1 MRILFAGGGT
11 GGHIYPILA
20 VTEEL
25 QKAAINGKTNLDL
38 RYFSDPERYNFLLA
52 SNGILVSKIFSAK
65 LRRYFD
71 IRNLFDIPL
80 FFISV
85 IQAFWKVFWF
95 MPNVLFSK
103 GGPGSLPVI
112 LACWFYRVPIIIHES
127 DSIPGLANLMASRF
141 ADRIAVSFN
150 SATEF
155 FIAKNA
161 GLSDKIALTGNP
173 IRKSLID
180 GALEKEAAKQI
191 FGFNPQKPVI
201 LIIGGSQGSA
211 KINDFA
217 LNAAQELIK
226 ADIQVLHQTGVNN
239 FEDAKNELKIILEN
253 YTEKEAACYKILPYF
268 EKDLKDAYAAA
279 DVIVSRAGGGSIF
292 EIAAFGKPTILIPLP
307 KSAQNHQIQNA
318 YEYADSGAAV
328 VIEEANLMSNIFIS
342 QIKKIISEPEKYK
355 TMSEAAKNFSKPEA
369 AKIIS
374 EEIIKLAE
382 IN

>member
-25 QKAAINGKTNLDL
+25 QKAAINGKIDLDL

-85 IQAFWKVFWF
+85 IQSFWKVFWF
-95 MPNVLFSK
+95 MPDVLFSK
-103 GGPGSLPVI
+103 GGPGSLPVV

-127 DSIPGLANLMASRF
+127 DSAPGLANLMASKF

-150 SATEF
+150 SATKF
-155 FIAKNA
+155 FIAKNSK
-161 GLSDKIALTGNP
+161 LSEKIALTGNP
-173 IRKSLID
+173 TRKSLTD
-180 GALEKEAAKQI
+180 SALEQEAAKQI
-191 FGFNPQKPVI
+191 FSFDSKKPLI

-211 KINDFA
+211 KINDFM
-217 LNAAQELIK
+217 LNASLELME

-239 FEDAKNELKIILEN
+239 FDDAKKELKFILEN
-253 YTEKEAACYKILPYF
+253 YTEKEMARYKIVPYF
-268 EKDLKDAYAAA
+268 EKDLQDAYAAA
-279 DVIVSRAGGGSIF
+279 DIIISRAGSGSIF
-292 EIAAFGKPTILIPLP
+292 EIAAFGKPSILIPLQ

-318 YEYADSGAAV
+318 YEYAGSGAAIV
-328 VIEEANLMSNIFIS
+328 VEEANLMPNIIIS
-342 QIKKIISEPEKYK
+342 QIKKIVSDPEKFK
-355 TMSEAAKNFSKPEA
+355 KMSEAAKNFSKPEA

-374 EEIIKLAE
+374 EEIIKLGAD
-382 IN
+382 

>member
-25 QKAAINGKTNLDL
+25 QKAAINGKIDLDL

-85 IQAFWKVFWF
+85 IQSFWKVFWF
-95 MPNVLFSK
+95 MPDVLFSK
-103 GGPGSLPVI
+103 GGPGSLPVV

-127 DSIPGLANLMASRF
+127 DSAPGLANLMASKF

-150 SATEF
+150 SSTEF

-161 GLSDKIALTGNP
+161 ELSEKIALTGNP
-173 IRKSLID
+173 TRKSLTD
-180 GALEKEAAKQI
+180 SALEQEAAKQI
-191 FGFNPQKPVI
+191 FSFDSKKPLI

-211 KINDFA
+211 KINDFM
-217 LNAAQELIK
+217 LNASLELME

-239 FEDAKNELKIILEN
+239 FDDAKKELKFILEN
-253 YTEKEAACYKILPYF
+253 YTEKEMARYKIVPYF
-268 EKDLKDAYAAA
+268 EKDLQDAYAAA
-279 DVIVSRAGGGSIF
+279 DIIISRAGSGSIF
-292 EIAAFGKPTILIPLP
+292 EIAAFGKPSILIPLQ

-318 YEYADSGAAV
+318 YEYAGSGAAIIV
-328 VIEEANLMSNIFIS
+328 EEANLMPNIIIS
-342 QIKKIISEPEKYK
+342 QIKKIVSDPEKFK
-355 TMSEAAKNFSKPEA
+355 KMSEAAKNFSKPEA

-374 EEIIKLAE
+374 EEIIKLGA
-382 IN
+382 N

>member
-25 QKAAINGKTNLDL
+25 QKAAINGKIDLDL

-85 IQAFWKVFWF
+85 IQSFWKVFWF
-95 MPNVLFSK
+95 MPDVLFSK
-103 GGPGSLPVI
+103 GGPGSLPVV

-127 DSIPGLANLMASRF
+127 DSAPGLANLMASKF

-150 SATEF
+150 SATKF
-155 FIAKNA
+155 FIAKNSK
-161 GLSDKIALTGNP
+161 LSEKIALTGNP
-173 IRKSLID
+173 TRKSLTD
-180 GALEKEAAKQI
+180 SALEQEAAKQI
-191 FGFNPQKPVI
+191 FSFDSKKPLI
-201 LIIGGSQGSA
+201 LIIGGSQGST
-211 KINDFA
+211 KINDFM
-217 LNAAQELIK
+217 LNASLELME

-239 FEDAKNELKIILEN
+239 FDDAKKELKFILEN
-253 YTEKEAACYKILPYF
+253 YTEKEMARYKIVPYF
-268 EKDLKDAYAAA
+268 EKDLQDAYAAA
-279 DVIVSRAGGGSIF
+279 DIIISRAGSGSIF
-292 EIAAFGKPTILIPLP
+292 EIAAFGKPSILIPLQ

-318 YEYADSGAAV
+318 YEYAGSGAAIV
-328 VIEEANLMSNIFIS
+328 VEEANLMPNIIIS
-342 QIKKIISEPEKYK
+342 QIKKIVSDPEKFK
-355 TMSEAAKNFSKPEA
+355 KMSEAAKNFSKPEA

-374 EEIIKLAE
+374 EEIIKLGAD
-382 IN
+382 

>member
-25 QKAAINGKTNLDL
+25 QKAAINGKIDLDL
-38 RYFSDPERYNFLLA
+38 RYFSDPERYNFLLV

-85 IQAFWKVFWF
+85 IQSFWKVFWF
-95 MPNVLFSK
+95 MPDVLFSK
-103 GGPGSLPVI
+103 GGPGSLPVV

-127 DSIPGLANLMASRF
+127 DSAPGLANLMASKF

-150 SATEF
+150 SATKF
-155 FIAKNA
+155 FIAKNSK
-161 GLSDKIALTGNP
+161 LSEKIALTGNP
-173 IRKSLID
+173 TRKSLTD
-180 GALEKEAAKQI
+180 SALEQEAAKQI
-191 FGFNPQKPVI
+191 FSFDSKKPLI

-211 KINDFA
+211 KINDFM
-217 LNAAQELIK
+217 LNASLELME

-239 FEDAKNELKIILEN
+239 FDDAKKELKFILEN
-253 YTEKEAACYKILPYF
+253 YTEKEMARYKIVPYF
-268 EKDLKDAYAAA
+268 EKDLQDAYAAA
-279 DVIVSRAGGGSIF
+279 DIIISRAGSGSIF
-292 EIAAFGKPTILIPLP
+292 EIAAFGKPSILIPLQ

-318 YEYADSGAAV
+318 YEYAGSGAAIIV
-328 VIEEANLMSNIFIS
+328 EEANLMPNIIIS
-342 QIKKIISEPEKYK
+342 QIKKIVSDPEKFK
-355 TMSEAAKNFSKPEA
+355 KMSEAAKNFSKPEA

-374 EEIIKLAE
+374 EEIIKLGAD
-382 IN
+382 

>member
-25 QKAAINGKTNLDL
+25 QKAAINGKIDLDL
-38 RYFSDPERYNFLLA
+38 RYFSDPERYNFLLV

-85 IQAFWKVFWF
+85 IQSFWKVFWF
-95 MPNVLFSK
+95 MPDVLFSK
-103 GGPGSLPVI
+103 GGPGSLPVV

-127 DSIPGLANLMASRF
+127 DSAPGLANLMASKF

-150 SATEF
+150 SATKF
-155 FIAKNA
+155 FIAKNSK
-161 GLSDKIALTGNP
+161 LSEKIALTGNP
-173 IRKSLID
+173 TRKSLTD
-180 GALEKEAAKQI
+180 SALEQEAAKQI
-191 FGFNPQKPVI
+191 FSFDSKKPLI

-211 KINDFA
+211 KINDFM
-217 LNAAQELIK
+217 LNASLELME

-239 FEDAKNELKIILEN
+239 FDDAKKELKFILEN
-253 YTEKEAACYKILPYF
+253 YTEKEMARYKIVPYF
-268 EKDLKDAYAAA
+268 EKDLQDAYAAA
-279 DVIVSRAGGGSIF
+279 DIIISRAGSGSIF
-292 EIAAFGKPTILIPLP
+292 EIAAFGKPSILIPLQ

-318 YEYADSGAAV
+318 YEYAGSGAAIV
-328 VIEEANLMSNIFIS
+328 VEEANLMPNIIIS
-342 QIKKIISEPEKYK
+342 QIKKIVSDPEKFK
-355 TMSEAAKNFSKPEA
+355 KMSEAAKNFSKPEA

-374 EEIIKLAE
+374 EEIIKLGAD
-382 IN
+382 

>member
-25 QKAAINGKTNLDL
+25 QKAAINGKIDLDL

-85 IQAFWKVFWF
+85 IQSFWKVFWF
-95 MPNVLFSK
+95 MPDVLFSK
-103 GGPGSLPVI
+103 GGPGSLPVV

-127 DSIPGLANLMASRF
+127 DSAPGLANLMASKF

-161 GLSDKIALTGNP
+161 ELSEKIALTGNP
-173 IRKSLID
+173 TRKSLTD
-180 GALEKEAAKQI
+180 SALEQEAAKQI
-191 FGFNPQKPVI
+191 FSFDSKKPLI

-211 KINDFA
+211 KINDFM
-217 LNAAQELIK
+217 LNASLELME

-239 FEDAKNELKIILEN
+239 FDDAKKELKFILEN
-253 YTEKEAACYKILPYF
+253 YTEKEMARYKIVPYF
-268 EKDLKDAYAAA
+268 EKDLQDAYAAA
-279 DVIVSRAGGGSIF
+279 DIIISRAGSGSIF
-292 EIAAFGKPTILIPLP
+292 EIAAFGKPSILIPLQ

-318 YEYADSGAAV
+318 YEYAGSGAAIV
-328 VIEEANLMSNIFIS
+328 VEEANLMPNIIIS
-342 QIKKIISEPEKYK
+342 QIKKIVSDPEKFK
-355 TMSEAAKNFSKPEA
+355 KMSEAAKNFSKPEA

-374 EEIIKLAE
+374 EEIIKLGA
-382 IN
+382 N

>member
-25 QKAAINGKTNLDL
+25 QKAAINGKIDLDL

-52 SNGILVSKIFSAK
+52 TNGILVSKIFSAK

-85 IQAFWKVFWF
+85 IQSFWKVFWF
-95 MPNVLFSK
+95 MPDVLFSK
-103 GGPGSLPVI
+103 GGPGSLPVV

-127 DSIPGLANLMASRF
+127 DSAPGLANLMASKF

-150 SATEF
+150 SSTEF

-161 GLSDKIALTGNP
+161 ELSEKIALTGNP
-173 IRKSLID
+173 TRKSLTD
-180 GALEKEAAKQI
+180 NALEQEAAKQI
-191 FGFNPQKPVI
+191 FSFDSKKPLI
-201 LIIGGSQGSA
+201 LIIGGSQGST
-211 KINDFA
+211 KINDFM
-217 LNAAQELIK
+217 LNASLELME

-239 FEDAKNELKIILEN
+239 FDDAKKELKFILEN
-253 YTEKEAACYKILPYF
+253 YTEKEMARYKIVPYF
-268 EKDLKDAYAAA
+268 EKDLQDAYAAA
-279 DVIVSRAGGGSIF
+279 DIIISRAGSGSIF
-292 EIAAFGKPTILIPLP
+292 EIAAFGKPSILIPLQ

-318 YEYADSGAAV
+318 YEYAGSGAAIIV
-328 VIEEANLMSNIFIS
+328 EEANLMPNIIIS
-342 QIKKIISEPEKYK
+342 QIKKIVSDPEKFK
-355 TMSEAAKNFSKPEA
+355 KMSEAAKNFSKPEA

-374 EEIIKLAE
+374 EEIIKLGA
-382 IN
+382 N

>member
-25 QKAAINGKTNLDL
+25 QKAAINGKIDLDL
-38 RYFSDPERYNFLLA
+38 RYFSDPERYNFLLV

-85 IQAFWKVFWF
+85 IQSFWKVFWF
-95 MPNVLFSK
+95 MPDVLFSK
-103 GGPGSLPVI
+103 GGPGSLPVV

-127 DSIPGLANLMASRF
+127 DSAPGLANLMASKF

-150 SATEF
+150 SATKF
-155 FIAKNA
+155 FIAKNSK
-161 GLSDKIALTGNP
+161 LSEKIALTGNP
-173 IRKSLID
+173 TRKSLTD
-180 GALEKEAAKQI
+180 SALEQEAAKQI
-191 FGFNPQKPVI
+191 FSFDSKKPLI
-201 LIIGGSQGSA
+201 LIIGGSQGST
-211 KINDFA
+211 KINDFM
-217 LNAAQELIK
+217 LNASLELME

-239 FEDAKNELKIILEN
+239 FDDAKKELKFILEN
-253 YTEKEAACYKILPYF
+253 YTEKEMARYKIVPYF
-268 EKDLKDAYAAA
+268 EKDLQDAYAAA
-279 DVIVSRAGGGSIF
+279 DIIISRAGSGSIF
-292 EIAAFGKPTILIPLP
+292 EIAAFGKPSILIPLQ

-318 YEYADSGAAV
+318 YEYAGSGAAIIV
-328 VIEEANLMSNIFIS
+328 EEANLMPNIIIS
-342 QIKKIISEPEKYK
+342 QIKKIVSDPEKFK
-355 TMSEAAKNFSKPEA
+355 KMSEAAKNFSKPEA

-374 EEIIKLAE
+374 EEIIKLGA
-382 IN
+382 N

>member
-25 QKAAINGKTNLDL
+25 QKAAINGKIDLDL

-85 IQAFWKVFWF
+85 IQSFWKVFWF
-95 MPNVLFSK
+95 MPDVLFSK
-103 GGPGSLPVI
+103 GGPGSLPVV

-127 DSIPGLANLMASRF
+127 DSAPGLANLMASKF

-155 FIAKNA
+155 FIAKNSK
-161 GLSDKIALTGNP
+161 LSEKIALTGNP
-173 IRKSLID
+173 TRKSLTD
-180 GALEKEAAKQI
+180 SALEQEAAKQI
-191 FGFNPQKPVI
+191 FSFDSKKPLI

-211 KINDFA
+211 KINDFM
-217 LNAAQELIK
+217 LNASPELME
-226 ADIQVLHQTGVNN
+226 ADIQILHQTGVNN
-239 FEDAKNELKIILEN
+239 FDDAKKELKFILEN
-253 YTEKEAACYKILPYF
+253 YTEKEMARYKIVPYF
-268 EKDLKDAYAAA
+268 EKDLQDAYAAA
-279 DVIVSRAGGGSIF
+279 DIIISRAGSGSIF
-292 EIAAFGKPTILIPLP
+292 EIAAFGKPSILIPLQ

-318 YEYADSGAAV
+318 YEYAGSGAAIV
-328 VIEEANLMSNIFIS
+328 VEEANLMPNIIIS
-342 QIKKIISEPEKYK
+342 QIKKIVSDPEKFK
-355 TMSEAAKNFSKPEA
+355 KMSEAAKNFSKPEA

-374 EEIIKLAE
+374 EEIIKLGA
-382 IN
+382 N

>member
-25 QKAAINGKTNLDL
+25 QKAAINGKIDLDL

-85 IQAFWKVFWF
+85 IQSFWKVFWF
-95 MPNVLFSK
+95 MPDVLFSK
-103 GGPGSLPVI
+103 GGPGSLPVV

-127 DSIPGLANLMASRF
+127 DSAPGLANLMASKF

-150 SATEF
+150 SATKF
-155 FIAKNA
+155 FIAKNSK
-161 GLSDKIALTGNP
+161 LSEKIALTGNP
-173 IRKSLID
+173 TRKSLTD
-180 GALEKEAAKQI
+180 SALEQEAAKQI
-191 FGFNPQKPVI
+191 FSFDSKKPLI

-211 KINDFA
+211 KINDFM
-217 LNAAQELIK
+217 LNASLELME

-239 FEDAKNELKIILEN
+239 FDDAKKELKFILEN
-253 YTEKEAACYKILPYF
+253 YTEKEMARYKIVPYF
-268 EKDLKDAYAAA
+268 EKDLQDAYAAA
-279 DVIVSRAGGGSIF
+279 DIIISRAGSGSIF
-292 EIAAFGKPTILIPLP
+292 EIAAFGKPSILIPLQ

-318 YEYADSGAAV
+318 YEYAGSGAAIIV
-328 VIEEANLMSNIFIS
+328 EEANLMPNIIIS
-342 QIKKIISEPEKYK
+342 QIKKIVSDPEKFK
-355 TMSEAAKNFSKPEA
+355 KMSEAAKNFSKPEA

-374 EEIIKLAE
+374 EEIIKLGAD
-382 IN
+382 

>member
-25 QKAAINGKTNLDL
+25 QKAAINGKIDLNL

-85 IQAFWKVFWF
+85 IQSFWKVFWF
-95 MPNVLFSK
+95 MPDVLFSK
-103 GGPGSLPVI
+103 GGPGSLPVV

-127 DSIPGLANLMASRF
+127 DSAPGLANLMASKF

-150 SATEF
+150 SSTEF

-161 GLSDKIALTGNP
+161 ELSEKIALTGNP
-173 IRKSLID
+173 TRKSLTD
-180 GALEKEAAKQI
+180 NALEQEAAKQI
-191 FGFNPQKPVI
+191 FSFDSKKPLI
-201 LIIGGSQGSA
+201 LIIGGSQGST
-211 KINDFA
+211 KINDFM
-217 LNAAQELIK
+217 LNASLELME

-239 FEDAKNELKIILEN
+239 FDDAKKELKFILEN
-253 YTEKEAACYKILPYF
+253 YTEKEMARYKIVPYF
-268 EKDLKDAYAAA
+268 EKDLQDAYAAA
-279 DVIVSRAGGGSIF
+279 DIIISRAGSGSIF
-292 EIAAFGKPTILIPLP
+292 EIAAFGKPSILIPLQ

-318 YEYADSGAAV
+318 YEYAGSGAAIIV
-328 VIEEANLMSNIFIS
+328 EEANLMPNIIIS
-342 QIKKIISEPEKYK
+342 QIKKIVSDPEKFK
-355 TMSEAAKNFSKPEA
+355 KMSEAAKNFSKPEA

-374 EEIIKLAE
+374 EEIIKLGA
-382 IN
+382 N

>member
-25 QKAAINGKTNLDL
+25 QKAAINGKIDLDL

-85 IQAFWKVFWF
+85 IQSFWKVFWF
-95 MPNVLFSK
+95 MPDVLFSK
-103 GGPGSLPVI
+103 GGPGSLPVV

-127 DSIPGLANLMASRF
+127 DSAPGLANLMASKF

-155 FIAKNA
+155 FIAKNSK
-161 GLSDKIALTGNP
+161 LSEKIALTGNP
-173 IRKSLID
+173 TRKSLTD
-180 GALEKEAAKQI
+180 SALEQEAAKQI
-191 FGFNPQKPVI
+191 FSFDSKKPLI

-211 KINDFA
+211 KINDFM
-217 LNAAQELIK
+217 LNASLELME

-239 FEDAKNELKIILEN
+239 FDDAKKELKFILEN
-253 YTEKEAACYKILPYF
+253 YTEKEMARYKIVPYF
-268 EKDLKDAYAAA
+268 EKDLQDAYAAA
-279 DVIVSRAGGGSIF
+279 DIIISRAGSGSIF
-292 EIAAFGKPTILIPLP
+292 EIAAFGKPSILIPLQ

-318 YEYADSGAAV
+318 YEYAGSGAAIIV
-328 VIEEANLMSNIFIS
+328 EEANLMPNIIIS
-342 QIKKIISEPEKYK
+342 QIKKIVSDPEKFK
-355 TMSEAAKNFSKPEA
+355 KMSEAAKNFSKPEA

-374 EEIIKLAE
+374 EEIIKLGAD
-382 IN
+382 

>member
-25 QKAAINGKTNLDL
+25 QKAAINGKIDLDL
-38 RYFSDPERYNFLLA
+38 RYFSDPERYNFLLV

-85 IQAFWKVFWF
+85 IQSFWKVFWF
-95 MPNVLFSK
+95 MPDVLFSK
-103 GGPGSLPVI
+103 GGPGSLPVV

-127 DSIPGLANLMASRF
+127 DSAPGLANLMASKF

-150 SATEF
+150 SATKF
-155 FIAKNA
+155 FIAKNSK
-161 GLSDKIALTGNP
+161 LSEKIALTGNP
-173 IRKSLID
+173 TRKSLTD
-180 GALEKEAAKQI
+180 SALEQEAAKQI
-191 FGFNPQKPVI
+191 FSFDSKKPLI

-211 KINDFA
+211 KINDFM
-217 LNAAQELIK
+217 LNASLELME

-239 FEDAKNELKIILEN
+239 FDDAKKELKFILEN
-253 YTEKEAACYKILPYF
+253 YTEKEMARYKIVPYF
-268 EKDLKDAYAAA
+268 EKDLQDAYAAA
-279 DVIVSRAGGGSIF
+279 DIIISRAGSGSIF
-292 EIAAFGKPTILIPLP
+292 EIAAFGKPSILIPLQ

-318 YEYADSGAAV
+318 YEYAGSGAAIIV
-328 VIEEANLMSNIFIS
+328 EEANLMPNIIIS
-342 QIKKIISEPEKYK
+342 QIKKIVSDPEKFK
-355 TMSEAAKNFSKPEA
+355 KMSEAAKNFSKPEA

-374 EEIIKLAE
+374 EEIIKLGA
-382 IN
+382 N

>member
-1 MRILFAGGGT
+1 MRILFAGGCT

-25 QKAAINGKTNLDL
+25 QKAAINGKIDLDL
-38 RYFSDPERYNFLLA
+38 RYFSDPERYNFLLV

-85 IQAFWKVFWF
+85 IQSFWKVFWF
-95 MPNVLFSK
+95 MPDVLFSK
-103 GGPGSLPVI
+103 GGPGSLPVV

-127 DSIPGLANLMASRF
+127 DSAPGLANLMASKF

-150 SATEF
+150 SSTEF

-161 GLSDKIALTGNP
+161 ELSEKIALTGNP
-173 IRKSLID
+173 TRKSLTD
-180 GALEKEAAKQI
+180 SALEQEAAKQI
-191 FGFNPQKPVI
+191 FSFDSKKPLI

-211 KINDFA
+211 KINDFM
-217 LNAAQELIK
+217 LNASLELME

-239 FEDAKNELKIILEN
+239 FDDAKKELKFILEN
-253 YTEKEAACYKILPYF
+253 YTEKEMARYKIVPYF
-268 EKDLKDAYAAA
+268 EKDLQDAYAAA
-279 DVIVSRAGGGSIF
+279 DIIISRAGSGSIF
-292 EIAAFGKPTILIPLP
+292 EIAAFGKPSILIPLQ

-318 YEYADSGAAV
+318 YEYAGSGAAIIV
-328 VIEEANLMSNIFIS
+328 EEANLMPNIIIS
-342 QIKKIISEPEKYK
+342 QIKKIVSDPEKFK
-355 TMSEAAKNFSKPEA
+355 KMSEAAKNFSKPEA

-374 EEIIKLAE
+374 EEIIKLGAD
-382 IN
+382 

>member
-25 QKAAINGKTNLDL
+25 QKAAINGKIDLNL

-71 IRNLFDIPL
+71 IRDLFDIPL

-85 IQAFWKVFWF
+85 IQSFWKVFWF
-95 MPNVLFSK
+95 MPDVLFSK
-103 GGPGSLPVI
+103 GGPGSLPVV

-127 DSIPGLANLMASRF
+127 DSAPGLANLMASKF

-150 SATEF
+150 SSTEF

-161 GLSDKIALTGNP
+161 ELSEKIALTGNP
-173 IRKSLID
+173 TRKSLTD
-180 GALEKEAAKQI
+180 NALEQEAAKQI
-191 FGFNPQKPVI
+191 FSFDSKKPLI

-211 KINDFA
+211 KINDFM
-217 LNAAQELIK
+217 LNASLELME

-239 FEDAKNELKIILEN
+239 FDDAKKELKFILEN
-253 YTEKEAACYKILPYF
+253 YTEKEMARYKIVPYF
-268 EKDLKDAYAAA
+268 EKDLQDAYAAA
-279 DVIVSRAGGGSIF
+279 DIIISRAGSGSIF
-292 EIAAFGKPTILIPLP
+292 EIAAFGKPSILIPLQ

-318 YEYADSGAAV
+318 YEYAGSGAAIIV
-328 VIEEANLMSNIFIS
+328 EEANLMPNIIIS
-342 QIKKIISEPEKYK
+342 QIKKIVSDPEKFK
-355 TMSEAAKNFSKPEA
+355 KMSEAAKNFSKPEA

-374 EEIIKLAE
+374 EEIIKLGAD
-382 IN
+382 

>member
-25 QKAAINGKTNLDL
+25 QKAAINGKIDLDL

-85 IQAFWKVFWF
+85 IQSFWKVFWF
-95 MPNVLFSK
+95 MPDVLFSK
-103 GGPGSLPVI
+103 GGPGSLPVV

-127 DSIPGLANLMASRF
+127 DSAPGLANLMASKF

-161 GLSDKIALTGNP
+161 ELSEKIALTGNP
-173 IRKSLID
+173 TRKSLTD
-180 GALEKEAAKQI
+180 NALEQEAAKQI
-191 FGFNPQKPVI
+191 FSFDSKKPLI

-211 KINDFA
+211 KINDFM
-217 LNAAQELIK
+217 LNASLELME

-239 FEDAKNELKIILEN
+239 FDDAKKELKFILEN
-253 YTEKEAACYKILPYF
+253 YTEKEMARYKIVPYF
-268 EKDLKDAYAAA
+268 EKDLQDAYAAA
-279 DVIVSRAGGGSIF
+279 DIIISRAGSGSIF
-292 EIAAFGKPTILIPLP
+292 EIAAFGKPSILIPLQ

-318 YEYADSGAAV
+318 YEYAGSGAAIV
-328 VIEEANLMSNIFIS
+328 VEEANLMPNIIIS
-342 QIKKIISEPEKYK
+342 QIKKIVSDPEKFK
-355 TMSEAAKNFSKPEA
+355 KMSEAAKNFSKPEA

-374 EEIIKLAE
+374 EEIIKLGA
-382 IN
+382 N

>member
-25 QKAAINGKTNLDL
+25 QKAAINGKIDLDL

-85 IQAFWKVFWF
+85 IQSFWKVFWF
-95 MPNVLFSK
+95 MPDVLFSK
-103 GGPGSLPVI
+103 GGPGSLPVV

-127 DSIPGLANLMASRF
+127 DSAPGLANLMASKF

-150 SATEF
+150 SSTEF
-155 FIAKNA
+155 FIAKNSK
-161 GLSDKIALTGNP
+161 LSEKIALTGNP
-173 IRKSLID
+173 TRKSLTD
-180 GALEKEAAKQI
+180 SALEQEAAKQI
-191 FGFNPQKPVI
+191 FSFDSKKPLI
-201 LIIGGSQGSA
+201 LIIGGSQGST
-211 KINDFA
+211 KINDFM
-217 LNAAQELIK
+217 LNASLELME

-239 FEDAKNELKIILEN
+239 FDDAKKELKFILEN
-253 YTEKEAACYKILPYF
+253 YTEKEMARYKIVPYF
-268 EKDLKDAYAAA
+268 EKDLQDAYAAA
-279 DVIVSRAGGGSIF
+279 DIIISRAGSGSIF
-292 EIAAFGKPTILIPLP
+292 EIAAFGKPSILIPLQ

-318 YEYADSGAAV
+318 YEYAGSGAAIIV
-328 VIEEANLMSNIFIS
+328 EEANLMPNIIIS
-342 QIKKIISEPEKYK
+342 QIKKIVSDPEKFK
-355 TMSEAAKNFSKPEA
+355 KMSEAAKNFSKPEA

-374 EEIIKLAE
+374 EEIIKLGA
-382 IN
+382 N

>member
-25 QKAAINGKTNLDL
+25 QKAAINGKIDLDL

-85 IQAFWKVFWF
+85 IQSFWKVFWF
-95 MPNVLFSK
+95 MPDVLFSK
-103 GGPGSLPVI
+103 GGPGSLPVV

-127 DSIPGLANLMASRF
+127 DSAPGLANLMASKF

-150 SATEF
+150 SATKF
-155 FIAKNA
+155 FIAKNSK
-161 GLSDKIALTGNP
+161 LSEKIALTGNP
-173 IRKSLID
+173 TRKSLTD
-180 GALEKEAAKQI
+180 SALEQEAAKQI
-191 FGFNPQKPVI
+191 FSFDSKKPLI
-201 LIIGGSQGSA
+201 LIIGGSQGST
-211 KINDFA
+211 KINDFM
-217 LNAAQELIK
+217 LNASLELME

-239 FEDAKNELKIILEN
+239 FDDAKKELKFILEN
-253 YTEKEAACYKILPYF
+253 YTEKEMARYKIVPYF
-268 EKDLKDAYAAA
+268 EKDLQDAYAAA
-279 DVIVSRAGGGSIF
+279 DIIISRAGSGSIF
-292 EIAAFGKPTILIPLP
+292 EIAAFGKPSILIPLQ

-318 YEYADSGAAV
+318 YEYAGSGAAIV
-328 VIEEANLMSNIFIS
+328 VEEANLMPNIIIS
-342 QIKKIISEPEKYK
+342 QIKKIVSDPEKFK
-355 TMSEAAKNFSKPEA
+355 KMSEAAKNFSKPEA

-374 EEIIKLAE
+374 EEIIKLGA
-382 IN
+382 N

>member
-25 QKAAINGKTNLDL
+25 QKAAINGKIDLDL
-38 RYFSDPERYNFLLA
+38 RYFSDPERYNFLLV

-85 IQAFWKVFWF
+85 IQSFWKVFWF
-95 MPNVLFSK
+95 MPDVLFSK
-103 GGPGSLPVI
+103 GGPGSLPVV

-127 DSIPGLANLMASRF
+127 DSAPGLANLMASKF

-150 SATEF
+150 SSTEF
-155 FIAKNA
+155 FIAKNSK
-161 GLSDKIALTGNP
+161 LSEKIALTGNP
-173 IRKSLID
+173 TRKSLTD
-180 GALEKEAAKQI
+180 SALEQEAAKQI
-191 FGFNPQKPVI
+191 FSFDSKKPLI
-201 LIIGGSQGSA
+201 LIIGGSQGST
-211 KINDFA
+211 KINDFM
-217 LNAAQELIK
+217 LNASLELME

-239 FEDAKNELKIILEN
+239 FDDAKKELKFILEN
-253 YTEKEAACYKILPYF
+253 YTEKEMARYKIVPYF
-268 EKDLKDAYAAA
+268 EKDLQDAYAAA
-279 DVIVSRAGGGSIF
+279 DIIISRAGSGSIF
-292 EIAAFGKPTILIPLP
+292 EIAAFGKPSILIPLQ

-318 YEYADSGAAV
+318 YEYAGSGAAIV
-328 VIEEANLMSNIFIS
+328 VEEANLMPNIIIS
-342 QIKKIISEPEKYK
+342 QIKKIVSDPEKFK
-355 TMSEAAKNFSKPEA
+355 KMSEAAKNFSKPEA

-374 EEIIKLAE
+374 EEIIKLGA
-382 IN
+382 N

>member
-25 QKAAINGKTNLDL
+25 QKAAINGKIDLDL
-38 RYFSDPERYNFLLA
+38 RYFSDPERYNFLLV

-85 IQAFWKVFWF
+85 IQSFWKVFWF
-95 MPNVLFSK
+95 MPDVLFSK
-103 GGPGSLPVI
+103 GGPGSLPVV

-127 DSIPGLANLMASRF
+127 DSAPGLANLMASKF

-150 SATEF
+150 SATKF
-155 FIAKNA
+155 FIAKNSK
-161 GLSDKIALTGNP
+161 LSEKIALTGNP
-173 IRKSLID
+173 TRKSLTD
-180 GALEKEAAKQI
+180 SALEQEAAKQI
-191 FGFNPQKPVI
+191 FSFDSKKPLI

-211 KINDFA
+211 KINDFM
-217 LNAAQELIK
+217 LNASLELME

-239 FEDAKNELKIILEN
+239 FDDAKKELKFILEN
-253 YTEKEAACYKILPYF
+253 YTEKEMARYKIVPYF
-268 EKDLKDAYAAA
+268 EKDLQDAYAAA
-279 DVIVSRAGGGSIF
+279 DIIISRAGSGSIF
-292 EIAAFGKPTILIPLP
+292 EIAAFGKPSILIPLQ

-318 YEYADSGAAV
+318 YEYAGSGAAIV
-328 VIEEANLMSNIFIS
+328 VEEANLMPNIIIS
-342 QIKKIISEPEKYK
+342 QIKKIVSDPEKFK
-355 TMSEAAKNFSKPEA
+355 KMSEAAKNFSKPEA

-374 EEIIKLAE
+374 EEIIKLGA
-382 IN
+382 N

>member
-25 QKAAINGKTNLDL
+25 QKAAINGKIDLDL

-85 IQAFWKVFWF
+85 IQSFWKVFWF
-95 MPNVLFSK
+95 MPDVLFSK
-103 GGPGSLPVI
+103 GGPGSLPVV

-127 DSIPGLANLMASRF
+127 DSAPGLANLMASKF

-150 SATEF
+150 SATKF
-155 FIAKNA
+155 FIAKNSK
-161 GLSDKIALTGNP
+161 LSEKIALTGNP
-173 IRKSLID
+173 TRKSLTD
-180 GALEKEAAKQI
+180 SALEQEAAKQI
-191 FGFNPQKPVI
+191 FSFDSKKPLI

-211 KINDFA
+211 KINDFM
-217 LNAAQELIK
+217 LNASPELME
-226 ADIQVLHQTGVNN
+226 ADIQILHQTGVNN
-239 FEDAKNELKIILEN
+239 FDDAKKELKFILEN
-253 YTEKEAACYKILPYF
+253 YTEKEMARYKIVPYF
-268 EKDLKDAYAAA
+268 EKDLQDAYAAA
-279 DVIVSRAGGGSIF
+279 DIIISRAGSGSVF
-292 EIAAFGKPTILIPLP
+292 EIAAFGKPSILIPLQ

-318 YEYADSGAAV
+318 YEYAGSGAAIV
-328 VIEEANLMSNIFIS
+328 VEEANLMPNIIIS
-342 QIKKIISEPEKYK
+342 QIKKIVSDPEKFK
-355 TMSEAAKNFSKPEA
+355 KMSEAAKNFSKPEA

-374 EEIIKLAE
+374 EEIIKLGAD
-382 IN
+382 